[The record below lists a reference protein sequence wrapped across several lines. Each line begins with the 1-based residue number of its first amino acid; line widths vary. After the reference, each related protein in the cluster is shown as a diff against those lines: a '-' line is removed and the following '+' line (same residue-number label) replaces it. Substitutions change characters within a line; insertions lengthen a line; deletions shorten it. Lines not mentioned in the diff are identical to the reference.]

1 MGHGLN
7 NSLQDIE
14 VRYHR
19 MIGDDTLW
27 VPGTDHAGIATQ
39 HVVEKM
45 LKKRAP
51 SRSEIGREKFIEET
65 WKVTH
70 EHHDIIV
77 RQLKRLGSSCDW
89 DRERFT
95 LDEGLSRAVREV
107 FVSLYEKGLI
117 YRGYYLV
124 NWCPSCRTA
133 ISDDEVEHVETK
145 GKMYHYRY
153 PLADGSGSIAI
164 ATTRP
169 ETMLGDTAVAVHPE
183 DERYAALVGKMLTL
197 PLTGGTIPIIAD
209 AQIDREFGTGAV
221 KVTPAHDPVDY
232 EIGRRHILPEIN
244 ILTPDGKLND
254 NVPETYRGLSVGKAR
269 AAVVEDIKAAG
280 LFIKEE
286 DHVHQVGHCYRCN
299 TVIEPFLSDQWFVQ
313 MRPLATRP

>member
-14 VRYHR
+14 IRYHR

-27 VPGTDHAGIATQ
+27 VPGCDHAGIATQ

-45 LKKRAP
+45 LKKRGT
-51 SRSEIGREKFIEET
+51 SRAQIGREKFVEET

-145 GKMYHYRY
+145 GKLYHYRY
-153 PLADGSGSIAI
+153 PLADGSGSVTI

-183 DERYAALVGKMLTL
+183 DERYAALVGKMLVAPARRDARSPSSPTRRS
-197 PLTGGTIPIIAD
+197 TG
-209 AQIDREFGTGAV
+209 
-221 KVTPAHDPVDY
+221 
-232 EIGRRHILPEIN
+232 
-244 ILTPDGKLND
+244 
-254 NVPETYRGLSVGKAR
+254 SSAR
-269 AAVVEDIKAAG
+269 A
-280 LFIKEE
+280 
-286 DHVHQVGHCYRCN
+286 
-299 TVIEPFLSDQWFVQ
+299 P
-313 MRPLATRP
+313 